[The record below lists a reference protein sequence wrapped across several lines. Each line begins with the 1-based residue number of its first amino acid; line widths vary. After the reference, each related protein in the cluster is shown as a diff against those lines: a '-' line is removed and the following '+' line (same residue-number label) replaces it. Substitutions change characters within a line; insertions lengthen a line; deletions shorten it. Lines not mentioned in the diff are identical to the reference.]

1 MDGITMVT
9 AFLGVFMMFVYGIIA
24 TKILS
29 RARKENKKNMI
40 YFSIVLYGAAVLMI
54 LAIVENP
61 IVSLIAYTVLTFS
74 DIMFVKLTFYNDKK
88 SLFKQFL
95 AIGLIEVIIGV
106 ITVIFSV
113 LYDSGFLVMKST
125 HSAIF
130 ILSTLWKL
138 YATTGALKDLEG
150 YELEPY
156 VRKKYIIY
164 GRTMLLT
171 IVIGVMVLINDF
183 LTGSISDI
191 MLIIIS
197 LFGTV
202 ASVMNYLIWI
212 FPTYFKNFLNKG
224 FTISGEISK
233 EETELTE
240 EEIMESLMR

>member
-1 MDGITMVT
+1 MVT

-54 LAIVENP
+54 LAIVESP

-95 AIGLIEVIIGV
+95 AIGIIEFIIGV
-106 ITVIFSV
+106 ITVIFSI
-113 LYDSGFLVMKST
+113 LYNSGFLVMKLT

-138 YATTGALKDLEG
+138 SATTGALKEIEG

-164 GRTMLLT
+164 GRTLILT
-171 IVIGVMVLINDF
+171 TVIGVMVLINDL

-197 LFGTV
+197 LFGTI

-212 FPTYFKNFLNKG
+212 FPEYFKNFLNKG
-224 FTISGEISK
+224 FTISEIS
-233 EETELTE
+233 EEEKNLTE

>member
-1 MDGITMVT
+1 MVT

-54 LAIVENP
+54 LAIVESP

-95 AIGLIEVIIGV
+95 AIGIIEFIIGV
-106 ITVIFSV
+106 ITVIFSI
-113 LYDSGFLVMKST
+113 LYNSGFLVMKLT

-138 YATTGALKDLEG
+138 SATTGALKEIEG

-164 GRTMLLT
+164 GRTMILT
-171 IVIGVMVLINDF
+171 TVIGVMVLINDL

-197 LFGTV
+197 LFGTI

-212 FPTYFKNFLNKG
+212 FPEYFKNFLNKG
-224 FTISGEISK
+224 FIISEIS
-233 EETELTE
+233 EEEKNLTE